1 MNTKN
6 RFDDALSVPGSAKSF
21 IQASEDRSK
30 AHVKTSADVVATS
43 IRMSKATH
51 MRLKFA
57 AVTEGTSI
65 TEIIDLAV
73 NKYLDEINNREIN
86 QDDGI

>member
-1 MNTKN
+1 MSNKN
-6 RFDDALSVPGSAKSF
+6 RFKDALSVPESAQSF

-30 AHVKTSADVVATS
+30 AHAKASADVVATS
-43 IRMSKATH
+43 IRMPKATH
-51 MRLKFA
+51 MKLKLA
-57 AVTEGTSI
+57 AVTSGTSI

-73 NKYLDEINNREIN
+73 NKYLDELEKQDTD

>member
-43 IRMSKATH
+43 IRMPKATH
-51 MRLKFA
+51 MRLKMA
-57 AVTEGTSI
+57 AVTEGTSL

-73 NKYLDEINNREIN
+73 NKYLDELEKQDTD

>member
-1 MNTKN
+1 MSTKN
-6 RFDDALSVPGSAKSF
+6 RFDNALSVPDSAKSF

-43 IRMSKATH
+43 IRMPKATH
-51 MRLKFA
+51 MRLKMA
-57 AVTEGTSI
+57 AITEGTSI
-65 TEIIDLAV
+65 TEIIDVAV
-73 NKYLDEINNREIN
+73 NKYLNELEKKEIN